1 MLQWLMRLVRGIP
14 WLGGDPYES
23 LIHELDTDMFDD
35 ASAKAAGSLA
45 PAMKEQY
52 TETKPFDADAW
63 AARPRL
69 EADRSQEG

>member
-1 MLQWLMRLVRGIP
+1 MLQWLTRLVRGFP
-14 WLGGDPYES
+14 WFGGDRYES

-35 ASAKAAGSLA
+35 ASGRAAGSLA
-45 PAMKEQY
+45 PEAKGQY
-52 TETKPFDADAW
+52 TEAKPFDANAW